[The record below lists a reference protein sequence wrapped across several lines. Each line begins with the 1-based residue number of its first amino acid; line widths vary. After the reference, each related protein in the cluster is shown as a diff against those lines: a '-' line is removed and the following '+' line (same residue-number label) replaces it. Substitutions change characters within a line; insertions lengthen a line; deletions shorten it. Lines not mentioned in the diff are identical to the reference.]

1 MPRAEAGSTKAI
13 SNKLKSRGLTRL
25 RWYCQPCEK
34 ACRDENGFKC
44 HVQSESHVRQMLLIG
59 ENSKG
64 TIDKYSSEFQREFV
78 ELLRTTHG
86 EKKVHVNHFYQQ
98 VISNKSHVHMNAT
111 KWTSLTQFAAHL
123 GREGIVRCEETEK
136 GLFISWVDNR
146 PETLKKRE
154 AVMKKERQDKGDEER
169 EQRLIQ
175 QQIERARKAEMAKAA
190 AAVDKAEG
198 GSGEESEEK
207 GILERKEG
215 EKVKLSF
222 GAKSASQSPPV
233 DDEKPE
239 EKPEAAAAKTS
250 ISFSSST
257 TKPKNIFATKPS
269 AVKPS
274 NAFASVK
281 KSAFV
286 PQQQKVSQQEMI
298 MRREMEAMEAKK
310 RKFAGN
316 VVAGGNVFDAGKK
329 QRVS

>member
-13 SNKLKSRGLTRL
+13 SNKIKSRGLTRL

-59 ENSKG
+59 ENSKAA
-64 TIDKYSSEFQREFV
+64 IDKYSAEFQREFI

-98 VISNKSHVHMNAT
+98 VISNKSHTHMNAT
-111 KWTSLTQFAAHL
+111 KWSSLTQFAAHL
-123 GREGIVRCEETEK
+123 GREGIARVEETEK
-136 GLFISWVDNR
+136 GIFISWIDNR
-146 PETLKKRE
+146 PETLKRRE

-169 EQRLIQ
+169 EQKLIREQ
-175 QQIERARKAEMAKAA
+175 VERARKAELAKAA
-190 AAVDKAEG
+190 AAADKSEG

-207 GILERKEG
+207 RVLERKEG

-222 GAKSASQSPPV
+222 GTKPAPPQV
-233 DDEKPE
+233 SSSEDKPE
-239 EKPEAAAAKTS
+239 EKSEEAAPAKTS
-250 ISFSSST
+250 ISFSSTT

-269 AVKPS
+269 GVKPS
-274 NAFASVK
+274 NAFAAVK

-298 MRREMEAMEAKK
+298 MRREMEAMEQKK
-310 RKFAGN
+310 RKFNG
-316 VVAGGNVFDAGKK
+316 VAGGNVFDAGKK